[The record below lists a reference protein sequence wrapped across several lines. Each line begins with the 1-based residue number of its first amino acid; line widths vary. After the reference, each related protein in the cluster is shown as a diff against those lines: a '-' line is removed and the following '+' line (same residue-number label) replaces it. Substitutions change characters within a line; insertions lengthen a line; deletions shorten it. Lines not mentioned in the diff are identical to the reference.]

1 MKNITSY
8 LIILLFTSK
17 FFSQDTI
24 VSTNGVIVSGT
35 IIESDS
41 LFISYKSL
49 NTTESEV
56 NLVNK
61 STILLVKYSNGRVD
75 QLYKNDTLLTKNG
88 DKIIA
93 KIL

>member
-41 LFISYKSL
+41 LFISYKSNDSL
-49 NTTESEV
+49 SSEV
-56 NLVNK
+56 NLVKK
-61 STILLVKYSNGRVD
+61 STVILIKYQDGRLE
-75 QLYKNDTLLTKNG
+75 QFYKNYTLLS
-88 DKIIA
+88 KI
-93 KIL
+93 

>member
-88 DKIIA
+88 ESI
-93 KIL
+93 